1 MSRNFK
7 HVVLGLAAAVIL
19 VIFLGGF
26 APAGVNSHPLDNAYQ
41 QMGVY
46 EEVLHKIQ
54 ADYVTVPD
62 LADVTTGALHGL
74 LESLDGD
81 SAYLTPAEYKQYLA
95 HQNDGT
101 AQVGLIVSSRAGYA
115 TVVSV
120 VPDSPAAGQK
130 IQDGDMIEA
139 INGQST
145 YNMSVAMV
153 RLLLQGQPGSK
164 VTLRMIRAQSILPVN
179 LTMTRADNLAPALE
193 VKQYAS
199 SNVLYIKPYSLTAHR
214 VDEVIAKLKSMPA
227 NTKVLL
233 DLRDSAQGTEADGL
247 RLANAFIQSGTLA
260 SLHGQ
265 TLATKVFQAKPED
278 FVTHAPLVVLVNH
291 GTAGAAE
298 IVAGAVL
305 DDKRGDV
312 VGDPTFGEGALVKTI
327 TLPDGAAVLLT
338 VGKYE
343 TPDGTAIEDKAITP
357 NYLVDESIDSYLAE
371 EGELPASEKN
381 IPIQDDQLN
390 KGLSLLQQKKA

>member
-26 APAGVNSHPLDNAYQ
+26 APAGVSSHPLDNAYQ

-54 ADYVTVPD
+54 ADYVTVPN

-81 SAYLTPAEYKQYLA
+81 SAYLTAAEYKQYLA

-139 INGQST
+139 INGEST

-199 SNVLYIKPYSLTAHR
+199 NNVLYIKPYSLTTHR
-214 VDEVIAKLKSMPA
+214 VDEV
-227 NTKVLL
+227 
-233 DLRDSAQGTEADGL
+233 
-247 RLANAFIQSGTLA
+247 
-260 SLHGQ
+260 
-265 TLATKVFQAKPED
+265 
-278 FVTHAPLVVLVNH
+278 
-291 GTAGAAE
+291 
-298 IVAGAVL
+298 
-305 DDKRGDV
+305 
-312 VGDPTFGEGALVKTI
+312 
-327 TLPDGAAVLLT
+327 
-338 VGKYE
+338 
-343 TPDGTAIEDKAITP
+343 
-357 NYLVDESIDSYLAE
+357 
-371 EGELPASEKN
+371 
-381 IPIQDDQLN
+381 
-390 KGLSLLQQKKA
+390 

>member
-26 APAGVNSHPLDNAYQ
+26 APAGVSSHPLDNAYQ

-54 ADYVTVPD
+54 ADYVTVPN

-81 SAYLTPAEYKQYLA
+81 SAYLTAAEYKQYLA

-130 IQDGDMIEA
+130 IQDGDLIEA

-153 RLLLQGQPGSK
+153 RLLLQGQAGSK
-164 VTLRMIRAQSILPVN
+164 VTLRIIRAQSILPVN

-193 VKQYAS
+193 AKQYAGNS
-199 SNVLYIKPYSLTAHR
+199 ILYIKPYSLTTRR
-214 VDEVIAKLKSMPA
+214 VNEVIAKLKSMPA

-233 DLRDSAQGTEADGL
+233 DLRDSAEGTEADGL

-265 TLATKVFQAKPED
+265 TLATKTFQAKPQD

-343 TPDGTAIEDKAITP
+343 TPDGSAIEDKAITP
-357 NYLVDESIDSYLAE
+357 NYLVNESIDSYLAE
-371 EGELPASEKN
+371 EGELPASQKN
-381 IPIQDDQLN
+381 VPLQDDQLN
-390 KGLSLLQQKKA
+390 KALSLLQQKKA